1 MKGRDKNDKFMKN
14 ELDGFNFALPSLKHL
29 MYWLLLLVILSPWII
44 IGIKLN
50 ILEKYSMLFDYLL
63 DNKEVNEG
71 QKKWIILL
79 GCLLIKYLIN

>member
-1 MKGRDKNDKFMKN
+1 MKGRDKNGRFVKN
-14 ELDGFNFALPSLKHL
+14 ELDGLNFALPSLKQL
-29 MYWLLLLVILSPWII
+29 IYWLLILVILSPWIV

-50 ILEKYSMLFDYLL
+50 IPEKYSMLFDYLL
-63 DNKEVNEG
+63 DNKEVSEG